1 MGLVI
6 NFVLL
11 FLSWFGIH
19 LHLVIANKIL
29 TNLLKVM
36 LNFNPYCWLALH
48 NTWTPTIGE
57 VMHIIPHN
65 LLSDEHVWAHPCCL
79 TPPHKGE
86 EHVVQEE
93 QHNEEFDLIYVAS
106 PSWLLAPRMD
116 FSSIYTYLLFR
127 KTSAMY

>member
-65 LLSDEHVWAHPCCL
+65 LLSDERMWAQQVVGNNVNEL
-79 TPPHKGE
+79 AKGG
-86 EHVVQEE
+86 
-93 QHNEEFDLIYVAS
+93 
-106 PSWLLAPRMD
+106 
-116 FSSIYTYLLFR
+116 SSC
-127 KTSAMY
+127 KV